1 MALIVRIIV
10 NISEICTLQAALTE
24 EDELYT
30 RAAMVGWLYVDTM
43 GPGEAR
49 LLVLDPVT
57 RQFVP
62 RHT

>member
-1 MALIVRIIV
+1 MALIVRIKV
-10 NISEICTLQAALTE
+10 NISETCTLQAAE

-30 RAAMVGWLYVDTM
+30 RAAMGGWLYVDTT

-62 RHT
+62 QGN

>member
-10 NISEICTLQAALTE
+10 NISEICTLQVALTE

-30 RAAMVGWLYVDTM
+30 RAVMADWLYVDTT
-43 GPGEAR
+43 GPGEAK

-62 RHT
+62 KHN